1 MGNDLA
7 NQVNQ
12 TLSTN
17 SLISIVVS
25 LICIAITWWSLR
37 HLKLELVIQLT
48 QKCSGKTAHLLIAI
62 ILGHAVAGFVID
74 YLSWTQMLRNLF

>member
-1 MGNDLA
+1 MVNDLA

-17 SLISIVVS
+17 SLISMLVS
-25 LICIAITWWSLR
+25 LLCIAISWWALQN
-37 HLKLELVIQLT
+37 LKLDLVIRQPRGAQGRLL
-48 QKCSGKTAHLLIAI
+48 HLLLAI

-74 YLSWTQMLRNLF
+74 YLSWTQMLKNLF

>member
-25 LICIAITWWSLR
+25 LICIAITWWSLQN
-37 HLKLELVIQLT
+37 LKLDLVIRQPKGPQGRLYIC
-48 QKCSGKTAHLLIAI
+48 CSP
-62 ILGHAVAGFVID
+62 
-74 YLSWTQMLRNLF
+74 LF

>member
-25 LICIAITWWSLR
+25 LICIAITWWSLQ
-37 HLKLELVIQLT
+37 HLKLELVIRQPKSAQGRLL
-48 QKCSGKTAHLLIAI
+48 HLLIAI

>member
-12 TLSTN
+12 TLSAN
-17 SLISIVVS
+17 SLISMVVS
-25 LICIAITWWSLR
+25 LLCIAISWWALQN
-37 HLKLELVIQLT
+37 LKLDLVIRQPRGAQGRLL
-48 QKCSGKTAHLLIAI
+48 HLLLAI

>member
-1 MGNDLA
+1 MVNDLA

-17 SLISIVVS
+17 SLISMVVS
-25 LICIAITWWSLR
+25 LLCIAISWWALQN
-37 HLKLELVIQLT
+37 LKLDLVIRQPKGAQGRLL
-48 QKCSGKTAHLLIAI
+48 HLLLAI

-74 YLSWTQMLRNLF
+74 YLSWTQMLKNLF